1 MSNTKPSPG
10 PVPTPKHPQKKRRGP
25 GFWLVVAI
33 AVAGGGAWLVNFVHR
48 AIVYEA
54 TDDAYVAGHLHM
66 ISSRLDG
73 SVTEVLVDEN
83 QAVTAGQVLARLDP
97 LASQIEVDR
106 NKAALHAAQAE
117 VLRARTAVDQAKAE
131 KAQAQAQVSVATAQV
146 QQSDAQLEL
155 AKVNSG
161 RDQQL
166 FHEDTR
172 TISESEVDTSRSAAA
187 AAAAS
192 LTAAKAGLAAAE
204 ARVSVGAAAVE
215 SAEAQV
221 ASANAKVEAEK
232 EAVLDAER
240 KLSYTTISSPADG
253 RIGDKN
259 VEIGNRVQVGQ
270 ALFALVGRDY
280 WVTANFK
287 ETQLR
292 KMNVGQPVEITIDA
306 VGGRQFTGKIAGI
319 APATGAEFA
328 LLPPDN
334 ATGNFTKVVQ
344 RVPVKIVFDRDSIAG
359 FEDRLSPGL
368 SAVVSVKIK

>member
-1 MSNTKPSPG
+1 MSNTKPPAG
-10 PVPTPKHPQKKRRGP
+10 PIPSPKHSPKKRRGP
-25 GFWLVVAI
+25 GFWLLVAV
-33 AVAGGGAWLVNFVHR
+33 AAAGGGVWLVNFVHR

-54 TDDAYVAGHLHM
+54 TDDAYVAGHLYM

-83 QAVTAGQVLARLDP
+83 QAVKAGQVLARLDP
-97 LASQIEVDR
+97 LASEIEVDR

-117 VLRARTAVDQAKAE
+117 VLRARTAVDQATAE
-131 KAQAQAQVSVATAQV
+131 KAQAQAQVSVAAAQV
-146 QQSDAQLEL
+146 QQSDARLEL
-155 AKVNSG
+155 ANVNSG
-161 RDQQL
+161 RDEKL
-166 FHEDTR
+166 FHADTR

-187 AAAAS
+187 AAAAG
-192 LTAAKAGLAAAE
+192 LTAMKAGLAAAE
-204 ARVSVGAAAVE
+204 AKVRVDAAVMA

-221 ASANAKVEAEK
+221 ASANAKVEAEQ

-240 KLSYTTISSPADG
+240 RLSYTTISSPADG
-253 RIGDKN
+253 RIGNKN
-259 VEIGNRVQVGQ
+259 VEVGNRVQVGQ
-270 ALFALVGRDY
+270 PLFALIARDC

-292 KMNVGQPVEITIDA
+292 KMRAGQPVEITIDA
-306 VGGRQFTGKIAGI
+306 IGGRQFMGKIESI

-344 RVPVKIVFDRDSIAG
+344 RVPVKIVFDRDTVAG